1 MQEKITSQQLGMM
14 AMLYLLGSGLAFL
27 PVSSAGRD
35 AWAATI
41 LASLVSFFIL
51 AVLIKLQTMFPGLS
65 LIQVGELALGR
76 WPGKILAALFVVD
89 LFIFFLVAAH
99 DLVLLL
105 RVFYPLVGRLNL
117 TAVIIFAS
125 VYVVYKGINPIA
137 RVGQVLAW
145 VAIVFTLL
153 ALTLTS
159 TRFNLQNLTPFL
171 ADFRPILAGG
181 IAGAAGPHSE
191 IILLALF
198 LPLVSDLGQRRKTV
212 YLWYFVA
219 VLFIL
224 ARSWLVVGTLGAE
237 GTALSR
243 FPLLEGY
250 RLVTLSN
257 FQRVEL
263 FFFILWFS
271 TSFFAVVLG
280 GTAILLSLQQL
291 FNLKDYR
298 ATLFPAALCA
308 LSLGLYFIP
317 SDIFFFDMVI
327 SSEAL
332 LVLPFNLF
340 YPSLVLLAGWLYLR
354 RHPRF
359 RPSTPMKGAPGR

>member
-14 AMLYLLGSGLAFL
+14 ALLYLLGSGLAFL

-41 LASLVSFFIL
+41 LAALVSFFIL
-51 AVLIKLQTMFPGLS
+51 AVLIRMQTMFPGLS
-65 LIQVGELALGR
+65 LIQVGELTLGR

-99 DLVLLL
+99 DLVLHL
-105 RVFYPLVGRLNL
+105 RVFYPLMGRLNL
-117 TAVIIFAS
+117 TAVVIFAS
-125 VYVVYKGINPIA
+125 VYVVYKGINSLA

-145 VAIVFTLL
+145 VAVAFTML
-153 ALTLTS
+153 ALVITA

-171 ADFRPILAGG
+171 ADFRPILAGT
-181 IAGAAGPHSE
+181 ISGAAGPHSE

-198 LPLVSDLGQRRKTV
+198 LPMVSDLGQRRKTV
-212 YLWYFVA
+212 YLWFFIA
-219 VLFIL
+219 ILFIL
-224 ARSWLVVGTLGAE
+224 ARSWLVVGALGLE
-237 GTALSR
+237 GTSLSR
-243 FPLLEGY
+243 FPLLQGY
-250 RLVTLSN
+250 RLITLSN

-280 GTAILLSLQQL
+280 GMGILLSLQQL
-291 FNLKDYR
+291 FDLKDYR
-298 ATLFPAALCA
+298 VTLFPAALCA
-308 LSLGLYFIP
+308 LALGFYLIP
-317 SDIFFFDMVI
+317 SDIFFFDVVI
-327 SSEAL
+327 STEAL
-332 LVLPFNLF
+332 LVLPFNLL
-340 YPSLVLLAGWLYLR
+340 YPSLVLLAGWLYRR

-359 RPSTPMKGAPGR
+359 KPSTPMKGAP